1 MLIVMRL
8 EEFDDHGAAALGC
21 VMLSISFL
29 GLWAI
34 NFLQSWGRRRFT
46 AEGR

>member
-1 MLIVMRL
+1 
-8 EEFDDHGAAALGC
+8 LGC

-34 NFLQSWGRRRFT
+34 NYLQNWGRRRFT
-46 AEGR
+46 ARGR